1 MTIIN
6 QHEVLI
12 MINKPLHPGE
22 IVREVCVENT
32 GLSVTEA
39 AQKLGV
45 DRTTFS
51 RLINGHAGISA
62 EMAVRL
68 SIALD
73 SSPILWLN
81 LQRDYDLW
89 KAEKRRKKLQ
99 VSKLGDAA

>member
-1 MTIIN
+1 
-6 QHEVLI
+6 

-22 IVREVCVENT
+22 IVKEICLEST
-32 GLSVTEA
+32 GLTVTEA

-89 KAEKRRKKLQ
+89 NVEKLRGKLH
-99 VSKLGDAA
+99 VSKLDDAA